1 MKKIGIIII
10 NVLIMIAILAFVA
23 VYTVFES
30 RDTLQATPAFA

>member
-23 VYTVFES
+23 VYTVFGKI
-30 RDTLQATPAFA
+30 TVQ